1 MRKLPPLGML
11 RAFEAAARRLSFKDA
26 AAELYVTPTAVSHQ
40 IKQLESYLSLKL
52 FERGTRK
59 VMLTAQGARLYPV
72 LREGLDDFE
81 RALESLRHKPGGQLA
96 TLSSTVAFMARRL
109 APRVGAFHASYP
121 DWQLRLSASNELVDL
136 DGEADAAIRY
146 GSGHYP
152 GLVVEP
158 LIQDYFAPVCV
169 PALAAAARAGLS
181 GVALLDFDWGA
192 RARDDAR
199 TPSWRRWADLTGGG
213 DIGLGQSLSFTDEI
227 HAVQATLAGQGVGL
241 LSLTLVAEELASG
254 ALLRPFEALLPG
266 YRFDLVYS
274 PRAAERP
281 ATVRL
286 REWVRQ
292 EFAGPLSAPA
302 AGPAA

>member
-1 MRKLPPLGML
+1 ML

-26 AAELYVTPTAVSHQ
+26 AAELHVTPTAVSHQ

-52 FERGTRK
+52 FERGTRQ
-59 VMLTAQGARLYPV
+59 VMLTTQGARLYPV

-192 RARDDAR
+192 RVRDDPR
-199 TPSWRRWADLTGGG
+199 TPSWRRWADLIGG

-302 AGPAA
+302 AVPAA

>member
-1 MRKLPPLGML
+1 ML

-26 AAELYVTPTAVSHQ
+26 AAELHVTPTAVSHQ

-52 FERGTRK
+52 FERGTRQ

-152 GLVVEP
+152 GLIVEP

-169 PALAAAARAGLS
+169 PALAAAARAGLH

-192 RARDDAR
+192 RVRDDPR
-199 TPSWRRWADLTGGG
+199 TPSWRRWADLIGE

-241 LSLTLVAEELASG
+241 LSLSLVAEELASG

-292 EFAGPLSAPA
+292 EFAGPLNAPA
-302 AGPAA
+302 AAPAA

>member
-26 AAELYVTPTAVSHQ
+26 AAELHVTPTAVSHQ

-109 APRVGAFHASYP
+109 APRVGAFRASYP

-169 PALAAAARAGLS
+169 PALAVAARAGLD

-192 RARDDAR
+192 RVRDDPR
-199 TPSWRRWADLTGGG
+199 TPSWRRWADLLGG

-274 PRAAERP
+274 PRAVERP